1 MMSGESAGDEWEE
14 DDVLK
19 NREIRRHI
27 IITVIITIIICLM
40 AYLFNIPSAAAVIIT
55 MLLLSGL
62 WLADMMV
69 RYRHMAGMAHDIDL
83 ILHGNES
90 NMLSEYE
97 EGDISILRNEI
108 SKMTIML
115 RQQAEQLGGEKAK
128 LADSLADI
136 SHQIRT
142 PLTSL
147 NLMLEA
153 LKNEQDEEKRL
164 RLVFDM
170 RKQLERI
177 DGLIV
182 SLLQLAKMDAG
193 AISLK
198 KGQINLNELV
208 CVSLQPLEIML
219 ELKKIAVTIDV
230 SGSFVGDK
238 EWSREALTNIL
249 KNCMEHTKEDGSIR
263 ITGCNN
269 AVHTELVIEDTG
281 CGIADDDLPHIF
293 ERFYKGSNSKN
304 DSYGI
309 GLALARAIIAGQNGT
324 IKAENVKGTDG
335 NTCGARFIIR
345 FYKGIV

>member
-1 MMSGESAGDEWEE
+1 M
-14 DDVLK
+14 LK

-40 AYLFNIPSAAAVIIT
+40 AYLFNIPSAVAVIIT

-62 WLADMMV
+62 WLADMIV
-69 RYRHMAGMAHDIDL
+69 RYRHMAGMAQDIDL

-115 RQQAEQLGGEKAK
+115 RQQAEQLGSEKVK

-177 DGLIV
+177 D
-182 SLLQLAKMDAG
+182 
-193 AISLK
+193 
-198 KGQINLNELV
+198 
-208 CVSLQPLEIML
+208 
-219 ELKKIAVTIDV
+219 
-230 SGSFVGDK
+230 
-238 EWSREALTNIL
+238 
-249 KNCMEHTKEDGSIR
+249 
-263 ITGCNN
+263 
-269 AVHTELVIEDTG
+269 
-281 CGIADDDLPHIF
+281 
-293 ERFYKGSNSKN
+293 
-304 DSYGI
+304 
-309 GLALARAIIAGQNGT
+309 
-324 IKAENVKGTDG
+324 
-335 NTCGARFIIR
+335 
-345 FYKGIV
+345 